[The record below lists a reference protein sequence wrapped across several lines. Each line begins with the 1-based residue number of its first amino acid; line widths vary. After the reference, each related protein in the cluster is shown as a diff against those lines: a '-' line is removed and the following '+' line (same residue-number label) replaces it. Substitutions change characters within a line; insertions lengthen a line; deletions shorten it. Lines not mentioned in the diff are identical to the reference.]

1 MPTFTYIDKD
11 GSGYITVDKL
21 QKPQVE
27 QNMEDA
33 FLEDIILEVNQNNV
47 SLPSDSLLSCMRLVV
62 FKKFMK

>member
-1 MPTFTYIDKD
+1 MPTFTYFDKD

-47 SLPSDSLLSCMRLVV
+47 SLPSDFLQSCMSSVI
-62 FKKFMK
+62 FKKCMQ